1 MGGNKKMYCEKCGK
15 KTKKGE
21 LYCSGCGNELK
32 NNNNSSQIQQDS
44 STKNTNDMFKSAN
57 SQNMIVSL
65 GAKKLISIVLI
76 AFSVLM
82 FLVFAMTKSLG
93 EGSPFLVILIAID
106 LVVLLCRT
114 KQQKNNGVKRRG
126 GIITLV
132 IALGLIFFVVC
143 IVNFAS
149 TENSV
154 NTVKHSNLAITAQAT
169 EEQATAIDSILAQ
182 CGFEEIGDV
191 NHDEMLDHD
200 GLIGYRMTANNI
212 KNIIVYTTQENQI
225 VTLKYVDKVL
235 CENGIP
241 VDNIKNYTLTD
252 SETNDL
258 MYNTE
263 QIIKSILKSPST
275 AKFPT
280 ILDYSFSKNKEE
292 ITVQA
297 YVDSQNSFGAMIRS
311 EFKVTYTPDGKS
323 VTSVIV
329 DGQEYYK

>member
-1 MGGNKKMYCEKCGK
+1 
-15 KTKKGE
+15 
-21 LYCSGCGNELK
+21 
-32 NNNNSSQIQQDS
+32 
-44 STKNTNDMFKSAN
+44 
-57 SQNMIVSL
+57 
-65 GAKKLISIVLI
+65 
-76 AFSVLM
+76 
-82 FLVFAMTKSLG
+82 
-93 EGSPFLVILIAID
+93 
-106 LVVLLCRT
+106 
-114 KQQKNNGVKRRG
+114 
-126 GIITLV
+126 
-132 IALGLIFFVVC
+132 
-143 IVNFAS
+143 
-149 TENSV
+149 
-154 NTVKHSNLAITAQAT
+154 
-169 EEQATAIDSILAQ
+169 
-182 CGFEEIGDV
+182 
-191 NHDEMLDHD
+191 MLDHD

>member
-1 MGGNKKMYCEKCGK
+1 M
-15 KTKKGE
+15 
-21 LYCSGCGNELK
+21 
-32 NNNNSSQIQQDS
+32 
-44 STKNTNDMFKSAN
+44 
-57 SQNMIVSL
+57 
-65 GAKKLISIVLI
+65 
-76 AFSVLM
+76 
-82 FLVFAMTKSLG
+82 
-93 EGSPFLVILIAID
+93 
-106 LVVLLCRT
+106 
-114 KQQKNNGVKRRG
+114 
-126 GIITLV
+126 
-132 IALGLIFFVVC
+132 
-143 IVNFAS
+143 
-149 TENSV
+149 
-154 NTVKHSNLAITAQAT
+154 
-169 EEQATAIDSILAQ
+169 AQ